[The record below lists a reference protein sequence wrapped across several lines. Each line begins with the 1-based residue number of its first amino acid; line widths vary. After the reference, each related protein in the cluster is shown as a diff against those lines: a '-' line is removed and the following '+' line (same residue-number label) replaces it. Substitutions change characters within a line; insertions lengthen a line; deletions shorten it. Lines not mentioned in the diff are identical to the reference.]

1 MNAILSILL
10 SIAAFVVFLIA
21 AGIESLLIFGIA
33 RLLDGDSEIC

>member
-21 AGIESLLIFGIA
+21 AAVVWLLIFGLA
-33 RLLDGDSEIC
+33 RLFDGDSEIC